1 MTRSV
6 CTNRSSIVLMS
17 FEKRPMAVPSFL
29 EAKSALR
36 FVQPHFNELLFFFF
50 FFFFAC
56 RINKHSQPSFPLEL
70 TLRKSPGGVPSGP
83 TKEEA
88 APQVPFH
95 LIGTHAPPL
104 PCRSIRNRHWNSA
117 PRHRRSVLKAVSS
130 LKVSTQNVSTLQ

>member
-17 FEKRPMAVPSFL
+17 FEKKPMAVPSFL

-50 FFFFAC
+50 FAC
-56 RINKHSQPSFPLEL
+56 RIRLSNKQAQSALVPIGTHITQKMIPP
-70 TLRKSPGGVPSGP
+70 PGGVPSGP
-83 TKEEA
+83 TKEEP

-104 PCRSIRNRHWNSA
+104 PRHSIRNRHWNSA
-117 PRHRRSVLKAVSS
+117 HPPPLFCAQGS
-130 LKVSTQNVSTLQ
+130 